1 MTEVTELKWGDY
13 AIATADIPPANLS
26 VLAQYGFSH
35 FMGNQQASKIASWK
49 KTEEGEAASD
59 DEAEA
64 KAKEFRDAAFARIT
78 EGELGVRVSTGTG
91 ASARNPFEALCKRIA
106 VERLTAKLKKLG
118 HKLPTGDKVLSI
130 GGKDMT
136 RDDLVAAEMRHGQA
150 AIEAEA
156 KRRQAETAEAEGD
169 LEELFA

>member
-1 MTEVTELKWGDY
+1 MTEITELKWGDY
-13 AIATADIPPANLS
+13 AIATADIPAHNLS

-35 FMGNQQASKIASWK
+35 FMGNQQASKIAGWL
-49 KTEEGEAASD
+49 KTEEGATATD
-59 DEAEA
+59 DEKDA

-91 ASARNPFEALCKRIA
+91 GKVDSFTALCRKIA

-130 GGKDMT
+130 GGKDMS
-136 RDDLVAAEMRHGQA
+136 RDDLIAAEMRHGQA

-156 KRRQAETAEAEGD
+156 QRRQAETASAEGD
-169 LEELFA
+169 LDELFA

>member
-1 MTEVTELKWGDY
+1 MTELTELKWGDY
-13 AIATADIPPANLS
+13 TIATADIPPANLS

-35 FMGNQQASKIASWK
+35 FMGNQQASKLAGWL
-49 KTEEGEAASD
+49 KTEDGATASED
-59 DEAEA
+59 DKAA

-78 EGELGVRVSTGTG
+78 EGELGVRASTGGAG
-91 ASARNPFEALCKRIA
+91 ASRNPFEALCKRIA

-130 GGKDMT
+130 GGKDMS
-136 RDDLVAAEMRHGQA
+136 RDDLIAAEMRHGQS

-156 KRRQAETAEAEGD
+156 HRRQAEAATAEGD
-169 LEELFA
+169 LDELFS